1 MSRSRTVGGLNIGS
15 FHFPLLYDDVKVI
28 HDHLLE
34 VEVWIEDID
43 DGPAST
49 NEGLLTAGIWHLK
62 FDYKVRVGTRIDT
75 LKLNDL
81 LNVKEDAVQIC
92 VVSIWD
98 SWLECD
104 FPGVWDISPVKEHT
118 VDHLELSKLSW

>member
-1 MSRSRTVGGLNIGS
+1 MGGLNIGS
-15 FHFPLLYDDVKVI
+15 FHFPLLYDNVKVI

-34 VEVWIEDID
+34 IEVRIEDID

-49 NEGLLTAGIWHLK
+49 NEGLLAAGVWHLK
-62 FDYKVRVGTRIDT
+62 FDDKVRIGTRIDT

-81 LNVKEDAVQIC
+81 LDVIEDAVQIG

-98 SWLECD
+98 SWLECN
-104 FPGVWDISPVKEHT
+104 FPGV
-118 VDHLELSKLSW
+118 